1 VSARKFAELGA
12 PVAEEIPEVEPIE
25 TTARALS
32 FEWDEEPTEISSSDR
47 KAG

>member
-1 VSARKFAELGA
+1 VELGA
-12 PVAEEIPEVEPIE
+12 PAAEEIPELEPIE

-32 FEWDEEPTEISSSDR
+32 FEWDEEPTEITGNER

>member
-1 VSARKFAELGA
+1 MAED
-12 PVAEEIPEVEPIE
+12 IPELEPIE

-32 FEWDEEPTEISSSDR
+32 FEWDDEPPEIPKSER